1 MFATTRL
8 RLVGALGIS
17 AALAALVALVAFSS
31 DAQADHSWGNYHWR
45 INSNQFTNQFTLLL
59 GDNVSGP
66 WDDHLITTSGD
77 SDWSKSDVL
86 DTTVVAGKTRPK
98 TCKATSGR
106 VEVCNAT
113 YGNNGWLG
121 LAQIWLSGNHITQG
135 VTKMN
140 DTYFNRDRYDTPA
153 WRLMVICQEVG
164 HTFGLDHTN
173 EKFDDPNL
181 GSCMDYT
188 NDPDGP
194 PSNEHPGGDDPT
206 TPAPDIETD
215 HDYVQLETIYDH
227 YHTTTTVGSATAAS
241 TMPPAASRGSF
252 NSKAEWG
259 RKIRESRDGHLE
271 LWERSFGNGFK
282 LLTWV
287 IRP

>member
-140 DTYFNRDRYDTPA
+140 DTYSNRDRYDTPA

-188 NDPDGP
+188 NDPDGGAGGASATD
-194 PSNEHPGGDDPT
+194 PSNEHPNQ
-206 TPAPDIETD
+206 
-215 HDYVQLETIYDH
+215 HDYDQLETIYTHLDNR
-227 YHTTTTVGSATAAS
+227 TTVSSAGAAS
-241 TMPPAASRGSF
+241 MLLPAANRV
-252 NSKAEWG
+252 NLNRRDEWG
-259 RKIRESRDGHLE
+259 QKIQESPNGQLALYKRDFDKGT
-271 LWERSFGNGFK
+271 RVFTF
-282 LLTWV
+282 V
-287 IRP
+287 IWA